1 MTVLPEYPDPRQI
14 PAEVPFDHIC
24 EVCGKIESLTS
35 AEAYDAGWDYPPE
48 MGAWGVVSPRTC
60 ERCGMD
66 ATVWWALTTEK
77 KTVADLTPEQRATVA
92 RIRDEMP
99 N

>member
-1 MTVLPEYPDPRQI
+1 
-14 PAEVPFDHIC
+14 
-24 EVCGKIESLTS
+24 
-35 AEAYDAGWDYPPE
+35 

-66 ATVWWALTTEK
+66 ATAWWALMADHK
-77 KTVADLTPEQRATVA
+77 QVPDLTQEQLATVA

-99 N
+99 E